1 MTTVATNLETRAAI
15 ERFNE
20 AVARKDVEALRAAIT
35 ADCIFESPA
44 PPDGKRYVG
53 SSMVDVFAKFF
64 ALDGEGPFDV
74 EEIFTAGDR
83 AIVRWTHPW
92 EHSDGE
98 RGHVR
103 GIDVFR
109 VVDGKVAE
117 KLSYVKG

>member
-20 AVARKDVEALRAAIT
+20 AVARK
-35 ADCIFESPA
+35 
-44 PPDGKRYVG
+44 
-53 SSMVDVFAKFF
+53 
-64 ALDGEGPFDV
+64 DV